1 MKQEAIECYITID
14 DDDEAMR
21 LFLRDIGNRH
31 KDLTSIEF
39 IKDLSIEIAEFVSK
53 RADLERDEDI
63 PEPEVFFTKAITH
76 FFPKKLDEDTLN
88 EAFFLLLENVSPS
101 YPTITGF
108 TDIDEGKD
116 FIRAAERA
124 TDERR
129 TEIIDALTNTDK
141 KNVIDVADAEVKSLQ
156 EQIKQI
162 KEQKAKDIAFID
174 KKIAI
179 VNLAKEA
186 TARAIAITDVQDQ
199 AQDMMEKAIAAAQKE
214 AEDNRKKTEAD
225 KIARKNEAERRRAEL
240 GGLAPPPATPNGG
253 GSAGA
258 GRSWND
264 HQWPICLFAPLCQ
277 FCHYFVFDQL
287 TRREK
292 KRIELTKG

>member
-1 MKQEAIECYITID
+1 LKQEAIECYITID

-258 GRSWND
+258 GRS
-264 HQWPICLFAPLCQ
+264 
-277 FCHYFVFDQL
+277 
-287 TRREK
+287 
-292 KRIELTKG
+292 